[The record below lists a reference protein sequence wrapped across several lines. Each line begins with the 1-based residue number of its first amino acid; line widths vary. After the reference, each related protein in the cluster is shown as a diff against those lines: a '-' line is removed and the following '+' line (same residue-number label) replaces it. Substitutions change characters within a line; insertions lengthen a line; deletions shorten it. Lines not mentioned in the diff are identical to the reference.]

1 MNGDSRINF
10 CMERTSHECLLMFVS
25 HVHKEW
31 QTNDLLTELAVC
43 GYHTQCTLDEHYG
56 PSVGQKLTPSTVSFA
71 LVTITRETFGTRFRQ
86 KNTHTQV
93 WHEIIVRAK
102 LSIYSCA
109 LDEHYG
115 PSVGQKLTPSTV
127 SFALVTITRDIK
139 CIALAHAY
147 VSKIPIRKCGT
158 KL

>member
-1 MNGDSRINF
+1 MVPPTHRLHITEIIMNGDSRINF

-71 LVTITRETFGTRFRQ
+71 LVTITR
-86 KNTHTQV
+86 
-93 WHEIIVRAK
+93 
-102 LSIYSCA
+102 
-109 LDEHYG
+109 
-115 PSVGQKLTPSTV
+115 
-127 SFALVTITRDIK
+127 DIK